1 MEVMV
6 SKTTRFVFTGAIV
19 LAGAIVA
26 SALMVKFSPESGWL
40 KFVAWM
46 LFFVSI
52 QTPVFLLGN
61 KQSAGDCTAW
71 LSRFRKKRSFTTE
84 K

>member
-1 MEVMV
+1 M
-6 SKTTRFVFTGAIV
+6 SKTTRSVFTVAIV
-19 LAGAIVA
+19 LAAAMLA
-26 SALMVKFSPESGWL
+26 SALMLKFSPDASWL
-40 KFVAWM
+40 KFVAWT

-52 QTPVFLLGN
+52 QTPVFLMGD